1 MRNPGVPAHHDVADP
16 ADASA
21 RVVAD
26 GTAEQVSQRDHLLG
40 DGPTNCDLF
49 SQGGCQ
55 PAGIRRCA
63 LVRLGRS
70 RPRMDVLAPVAA
82 SCLAKGC
89 RDRPGQPAAGC
100 RPAAAPVIFST
111 LFTSLR
117 MPNPAMTSK
126 TPTMI
131 SQMPTT
137 SANVTIES
145 NG

>member
-1 MRNPGVPAHHDVADP
+1 MVRRTAIC
-16 ADASA
+16 SR
-21 RVVAD
+21 RVVASLR
-26 GTAEQVSQRDHLLG
+26 G
-40 DGPTNCDLF
+40 F
-49 SQGGCQ
+49 
-55 PAGIRRCA
+55 AGLRWSGWA
-63 LVRLGRS
+63 VAGLAWMS
-70 RPRMDVLAPVAA
+70 WAPVAA